1 MKTLI
6 FLLFPFITFGQRVY
20 SIKTIAPIVNTGTQ
34 SYPIIGMTGS
44 VTGNIAASQVTS
56 GKFDTARLPMTLLIM
71 PAKVISNLPTSVITS
86 GKFDTA
92 RLPVQIFSLVTEVPT
107 GLTNGSNVVF
117 KLTGT
122 PLSNVQ
128 LFLNGLRI
136 IDFKLAGSTITMT
149 KVPQIGDDLLADYF
163 K

>member
-34 SYPIIGMTGS
+34 SYPIIGLNGS

-56 GKFDTARLPMTLLIM
+56 GKFDTARLPMTMLITK
-71 PAKVISNLPTSVITS
+71 PATFPASSITS
-86 GKFDTA
+86 GKIDTA
-92 RLPVQIFSLVTEVPT
+92 RLPVQMFSLVTEIPA
-107 GLTNGSNVVF
+107 GLVNGSNVIF

-122 PLSNVQ
+122 PLNVQ
-128 LFLNGLRI
+128 LFLNGLRV
-136 IDFKLAGSTITMT
+136 IDFKLTGSTITMT
-149 KVPQIGDDLLADYF
+149 KIPQIGDDLLADYF